1 MSKFFK
7 NFPVVDYRFGDN
19 TNTNRFNNL
28 SVYVDV
34 IDQVKDNASFF
45 AKYSIL
51 ENERP
56 DQLSNKLYGNPSY
69 HWTFFLLNDH
79 IRESGWPVSNLEVVS
94 LAKKY
99 YPYRTITTKTSI
111 ASTLTPGK
119 TIEGTTSGSIGTII
133 SRNLDL
139 GQIVVDAESAFSNG
153 EAIFNADNVTET
165 AVVYSNTLQYLSIH
179 HYENSDGE
187 WVDID
192 PALQTTGSLTAVTRL
207 DRLRDR
213 NDDLKLIKILKPTA
227 LTSVVSEF
235 RRLLVS

>member
-1 MSKFFK
+1 MSKFFR

-19 TNTNRFNNL
+19 VNTNRFNNL
-28 SVYVDV
+28 SVYVDI
-34 IDQVKDNASFF
+34 IDQIKDDASFF
-45 AKYSIL
+45 EKYSIF
-51 ENERP
+51 EDERP

-79 IRESGWPVSNLEVVS
+79 LRESGWPASNLEVVS

-119 TIEGTTSGSIGTII
+119 TIEGTSSGSTGTII

-139 GQIVVDAESAFSNG
+139 GQIIVDSANGFSNG
-153 EAIFNADNVTET
+153 EVIYNTEEVTQT
-165 AVVYSNTLQYLSIH
+165 AVVFTNTLQYLSVH
-179 HYENSDGE
+179 HYENSDKV

-192 PALQTTGSLTAVTRL
+192 PALQTPGDLVSVTHL
-207 DRLRDR
+207 DRLRNR
-213 NDDLKLIKILKPTA
+213 NDDLKLIKILKPAA
-227 LTSVVSEF
+227 LTSIVSEF
-235 RRLLVS
+235 KRLLVS